1 MVYNTFS
8 NVTETSTEVAVGAA
22 VSGSCSLWDQ
32 LSVNLSVPWSL
43 IFMGLLLLCHGNFLF
58 YLILLSIYMFLFF
71 SGCCD
76 FAVCELLS
84 CFCC

>member
-1 MVYNTFS
+1 MMIGFPKMVYNTFS
-8 NVTETSTEVAVGAA
+8 NVTETSTEVAV

-58 YLILLSIYMFLFF
+58 YLILLSIYMFFF
-71 SGCCD
+71 
-76 FAVCELLS
+76 F
-84 CFCC
+84 